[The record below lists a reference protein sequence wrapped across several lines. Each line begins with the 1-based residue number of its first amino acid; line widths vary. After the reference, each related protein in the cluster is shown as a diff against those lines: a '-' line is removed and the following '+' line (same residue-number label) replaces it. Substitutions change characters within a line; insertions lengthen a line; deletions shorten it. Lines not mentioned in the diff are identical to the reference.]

1 MLLRCE
7 WKEEVRV
14 DDFNMQKSS
23 TVGIGTGIGGCTYAQ
38 SGVGVNGREWR
49 R

>member
-7 WKEEVRV
+7 RKEEVRV
-14 DDFNMQKSS
+14 DNLNMQKSL